1 MKNALAVRAHAKVN
15 LTLDVVARRADGY
28 HNIESLMLRVG
39 LHDTVTVRKASSGV
53 TLTNPG
59 GTPEGPEN
67 LAYQAA
73 AALLRCYPAVSGV
86 EISLEKAIP
95 VASGLAGG
103 SADAAAVMEAIV
115 DLWNLPV
122 SLRQMSHIG
131 GTIGSDVPF
140 CLSGLT
146 CALATG
152 KGEVLTPVKP
162 ATPLW
167 LLLACPPGEV
177 STRWAYEAWDHG
189 PREWHSRTRS
199 CVRAMESGD
208 LETLGRSLGN
218 ALEPVVAGILPSVI
232 RLRDAMMQE
241 GALGA
246 CMSGSGPCVFGVF
259 STPQAAEE
267 AKARIEEREPL
278 RYIGVSQSLD

>member
-1 MKNALAVRAHAKVN
+1 LKNALAVRAHAKVN

-28 HNIESLMLRVG
+28 HSIESLVLRVG
-39 LHDTVTVRKASSGV
+39 LHDTVSVKKASSGV
-53 TLTNPG
+53 TLTDPG
-59 GTPEGPEN
+59 GTPAGPEN
-67 LAYQAA
+67 LACRAA
-73 AALLRCYPAVSGV
+73 AALLRYFPAISGV

-95 VASGLAGG
+95 MAAGLAGG
-103 SADAAAVMEAIV
+103 SADAAAVIKAIV

-122 SLRQMSHIG
+122 SPREMSLIG
-131 GTIGSDVPF
+131 ETVGSDIPF

-152 KGEVLTPVKP
+152 KGEVLTPLRP

-177 STRWAYEAWDHG
+177 SARWAYEAWDHG
-189 PREWHSRTRS
+189 SKSERPCTNACIQALE
-199 CVRAMESGD
+199 CGD
-208 LETLGRSLGN
+208 LETLGLNLGN
-218 ALEPVVAGILPSVI
+218 ALEMAVAGILPSVP

-246 CMSGSGPCVFGVF
+246 CMSGSGPCVFGIF
-259 STPQAAEE
+259 RTSGAAEE
-267 AKARIEEREPL
+267 ARVRIEEHETL
-278 RYIGVSQSLD
+278 RYIGVSRSL